1 MNKVLITMVVAVLVL
16 AAACVAP
23 PAQPAAVAS
32 DTTRVSVVE
41 RTLAAVETESMTPS
55 SQIFAARVT
64 PAELDDWLRNSEIA
78 TAAAIEGRTEE
89 AIRQEWDA
97 ADIHAIPVPALASD
111 SLLWVVEIRGIRH
124 QPPPGGVTIT
134 PAPGTPMPEPFYYD
148 NVYVVF
154 DASGVAI
161 SEGAFMDAG
170 SVPPLGTPV
179 SPDDIFNEEY
189 MVEMPNS
196 DAAAPPADR
205 PISTSTPVH

>member
-154 DASGVAI
+154 EAFETTRRRQVYFARSTDN
-161 SEGAFMDAG
+161 GATW
-170 SVPPLGTPV
+170 STVSQL
-179 SPDDIFNEEY
+179 SPDTATHA
-189 MVEMPNS
+189 VTVGAWGRVS
-196 DAAAPPADR
+196 GGAR
-205 PISTSTPVH
+205 